1 MLKVKFNLRLFFA
14 LLGITFLLS
23 APIWAQQQRPNA
35 PLTEE
40 EKNEKSENAMRSGLL
55 DDSTK
60 MVYGP
65 KTSLY
70 FYEKFVKNNKFKKLE
85 LDTSLTGF
93 HNYEPVANTWYK
105 YQDLGNLGTAARPIF
120 YDVPVQIGRTSGFH
134 AYDLYHNSPDS
145 IKYYDTKSPHTK
157 IEAFFGGGNRNK
169 LDVEFTRNIKPNWN
183 VGIAYHTIR
192 ATKTLNPTTRDD
204 HNVVNDSYEI
214 FTNYKSENGKYFLLA
229 NITRMKHKV
238 DEQGGIIPPDVDTTS
253 LYFTYEDAKVW
264 LSNSQAVDL
273 RQNYH
278 LYHEYEILKG
288 WQAYHVFD
296 KAKQAVT
303 FVADLETSDADFFNE
318 NRFNSDNEDHPYSI
332 EETTNNH
339 SHFSEWKNEFGFKGD
354 FGPVYYNAFLKFRTG
369 RMASRFFTS
378 NNSFNELSLGGALRG
393 EINENWVFEAE
404 GEYLIPDGYRV
415 KGLFKSPFLDVSYT
429 KALYKPNMMQQQY
442 SGNHYKWDNDFE
454 STGVDQI
461 KGTLKGD
468 FKNYKIRPNITINR
482 VNNYIFY
489 NQEMV
494 PEQISEEA
502 FMVIPGLETHLVFA
516 GKFHWQSEA
525 YYTLITGGA
534 ADKFRIPELF
544 VNTRIFF
551 DGPLF
556 DDHVY
561 VQLGVE
567 GRYRSD
573 NYAPA
578 YMPATQQFY
587 LQDNFNVY
595 AYPVADAFLNF
606 RINRTRVLFRYNH
619 LNAGQMSNEGYF
631 VTPDFTGLKGT
642 LDLGISWYFFD

>member
-1 MLKVKFNLRLFFA
+1 
-14 LLGITFLLS
+14 
-23 APIWAQQQRPNA
+23 
-35 PLTEE
+35 
-40 EKNEKSENAMRSGLL
+40 
-55 DDSTK
+55 
-60 MVYGP
+60 
-65 KTSLY
+65 
-70 FYEKFVKNNKFKKLE
+70 
-85 LDTSLTGF
+85 
-93 HNYEPVANTWYK
+93 
-105 YQDLGNLGTAARPIF
+105 
-120 YDVPVQIGRTSGFH
+120 
-134 AYDLYHNSPDS
+134 
-145 IKYYDTKSPHTK
+145 
-157 IEAFFGGGNRNK
+157 
-169 LDVEFTRNIKPNWN
+169 
-183 VGIAYHTIR
+183 
-192 ATKTLNPTTRDD
+192 
-204 HNVVNDSYEI
+204 
-214 FTNYKSENGKYFLLA
+214 
-229 NITRMKHKV
+229 
-238 DEQGGIIPPDVDTTS
+238 
-253 LYFTYEDAKVW
+253 
-264 LSNSQAVDL
+264 
-273 RQNYH
+273 
-278 LYHEYEILKG
+278 
-288 WQAYHVFD
+288 
-296 KAKQAVT
+296 
-303 FVADLETSDADFFNE
+303 
-318 NRFNSDNEDHPYSI
+318 
-332 EETTNNH
+332 
-339 SHFSEWKNEFGFKGD
+339 
-354 FGPVYYNAFLKFRTG
+354 
-369 RMASRFFTS
+369 MASRFFTS

-502 FMVIPGLETHLVFA
+502 FMVIPGLESHLVFA